1 MAVIFVQ
8 RDIAIIFYEIVI
20 QVLIYVGFILMKYK
34 IIYKILM
41 PQKVKLRQK
50 RAQNGTQELLFT

>member
-34 IIYKILM
+34 ILM

-50 RAQNGTQELLFT
+50 RA

>member
-34 IIYKILM
+34 ILM